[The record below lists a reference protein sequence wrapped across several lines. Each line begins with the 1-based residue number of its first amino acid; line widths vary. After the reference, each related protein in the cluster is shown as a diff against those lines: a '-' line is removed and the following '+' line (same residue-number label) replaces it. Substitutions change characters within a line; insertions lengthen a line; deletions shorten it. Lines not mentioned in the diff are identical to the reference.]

1 MNCTQ
6 KLGVGGSSMCTLAHL
21 YSALR
26 ACLSPCFVQ
35 EAWISLQDPAAFVG
49 QMEEALWYI
58 GGTYPFVGVG

>member
-1 MNCTQ
+1 
-6 KLGVGGSSMCTLAHL
+6 MCTLAHL